1 MGNLLVRIKI
11 MPKDAEIKPDQI
23 KQDLHKLNPKL
34 EIRNT
39 KEEPIA
45 FGVVALI
52 ADFIT
57 DDVAGAMEE
66 IEKAIKSSDLVGEF
80 DVLGTSRM
88 SATVRR

>member
-1 MGNLLVRIKI
+1 MGNLLVRVKI
-11 MPKDAEIKPDQI
+11 MPKDADTKPDQI
-23 KQDLHKLNPKL
+23 KRDILELTPKL

-45 FGVVALI
+45 FGLVALI

-66 IEKAIKSSDLVGEF
+66 IEKAIRSSKLVGEF

-88 SATVRR
+88 SATVKK

>member
-1 MGNLLVRIKI
+1 
-11 MPKDAEIKPDQI
+11 MPKDADTKPDQI
-23 KQDLHKLNPKL
+23 KRDILELNPKL

-45 FGVVALI
+45 FGLVALI

-66 IEKAIKSSDLVGEF
+66 IEKAIRSSNLVGEF

-88 SATVRR
+88 SATVKK

>member
-1 MGNLLVRIKI
+1 
-11 MPKDAEIKPDQI
+11 MPKDAEVKPDQI
-23 KQDLHKLNPKL
+23 KQDHQKMNPEL

-45 FGVVALI
+45 FGLVALI

-57 DDVAGAMEE
+57 DDIAGAMEE
-66 IEKAIKSSDLVGEF
+66 IEKAIRSSDLVGEI

-88 SATVRR
+88 SATVKKTS